1 MFNLYQENL
10 YNDLMA
16 LVEKSEAFYF
26 KDFVIDFSVYRI
38 FNYRLASY
46 TEFLEPSALE
56 CRGIMFEI
64 DPAYED
70 VLSSRPAT
78 PIRLASLPMEKFFNL
93 NENPMTMD
101 LDLTKVQKVELK
113 ADGSLISTYR
123 HENDLRL
130 KTKGSIESDQ
140 CYAAMK
146 WLEDKPDFVTAL
158 TVAEELGYTVNMEW
172 CAPDNR
178 IVLGYLEPQ
187 LTVLNLRRHTDGKY
201 FNIFKPSCVSNPTF
215 DVLRENHIER
225 LEIDDPVSFVA
236 SIPQMEGVEGYV
248 VEVDVTRE
256 GEDEFGEKYEY
267 EDTMRVKIK
276 TEWYLV
282 QHRAK
287 DSINSPR
294 RLFEACI
301 EEATDD
307 LRSLFFDDPIAIK
320 MIEEMEKFAEG
331 VYNHTV
337 DQVERFYERN
347 KGLERKDYAILG
359 QKELDK
365 KIFGLAMSKYLGKDV
380 DYKAFMR
387 KHYKSFGVADD
398 PVDDVQ

>member
-1 MFNLYQENL
+1 MLNNYHENL
-10 YNDLMA
+10 FNDLMT
-16 LVEKSEAFYF
+16 LVEKNEAFFY
-26 KDFVIDFSVYRI
+26 KDFERDGVVYRI

-46 TEFLEPSALE
+46 TDFLEPGALE
-56 CRGIMFEI
+56 CRGIMFEVE
-64 DPAYED
+64 PAYID
-70 VLSSRPAT
+70 SICSRPAS
-78 PIRLASLPMEKFFNL
+78 PVRLASLPMEKFFNL

-101 LDLTKVQKVELK
+101 LDLSTVVGVELK
-113 ADGSLISTYR
+113 ADGSLISTYL
-123 HENDLRL
+123 HNGELRL

-140 CYAAMK
+140 CVAAMK
-146 WLEDKPDFVTAL
+146 WLEDHEDFNHAL
-158 TVAEELGYTVNMEW
+158 TVAEELGYTINMEW

-178 IVLGYLEPQ
+178 IVLGYEEPH
-187 LTVLNLRRHTDGKY
+187 LVVLNARRHYDGGY
-201 FNIFKPSCVSNPTF
+201 FDLFKLSCDGNPTF
-215 DVLRENHIER
+215 DALRENHIER
-225 LEIDDPVSFVA
+225 VTVSNPVKFVA
-236 SIPQMEGVEGYV
+236 EIPQMEGIEGYV
-248 VEVDVTRE
+248 VELESGLRI
-256 GEDEFGEKYEY
+256 
-267 EDTMRVKIK
+267 KIK

-307 LRSLFFDDPIAIK
+307 LRSLFFDDPIVIK

-359 QKELDK
+359 QQELDK
-365 KIFGLAMSKYLGKDV
+365 KIFGLAMSKYLGKEV

-387 KHYKSFGVADD
+387 KNWKQFGVAED
-398 PVDDVQ
+398 PIDDVE

>member
-1 MFNLYQENL
+1 MADGNCSINDGVVMFNSYQEKL

-16 LVEKSEAFYF
+16 LVEKSEAFYY
-26 KDFVIDFSVYRI
+26 KDFELDGITYRI

-46 TEFLEPSALE
+46 TDFLEPGALE
-56 CRGIMFEI
+56 CRGIMFE
-64 DPAYED
+64 
-70 VLSSRPAT
+70 VNHGRPQ
-78 PIRLASLPMEKFFNL
+78 RLASLPMEKFFNL
-93 NENPMTMD
+93 NENPMTMN
-101 LDLTKVQKVELK
+101 LDLTKVVMVELK

-123 HENDLRL
+123 HNGELRL

-140 CYAAMK
+140 CVAAMA
-146 WLEDKPDFVTAL
+146 WLEDHPDYKNAL
-158 TVAEELGYTVNMEW
+158 SVIEELGYTVNMEW

-178 IVLGYLEPQ
+178 IVLGYEEPQ
-187 LTVLNLRRHTDGKY
+187 LTVLNARRHHDGGY
-201 FNIFKPSCVSNPTF
+201 FDLFTESCKNNPTF

-225 LEIDDPVSFVA
+225 LDVQDPVAFVA
-236 SIPQMEGVEGYV
+236 EIPKMEGVEGYV
-248 VEVDVTRE
+248 VELDC
-256 GEDEFGEKYEY
+256 GH
-267 EDTMRVKIK
+267 RVKIK

-307 LRSLFFDDPIAIK
+307 LRSLFFDDPVALA
-320 MIEEMEKFAEG
+320 MIEEMEKFAEHH
-331 VYNHTV
+331 YNHTV

-347 KGLERKDYAILG
+347 KGLERKEYAILG

-365 KIFGLAMSKYLGKDV
+365 RIFGLAMSKYLGKDV

-387 KHYKSFGVADD
+387 KNYKAFGIADD
-398 PVDDVQ
+398 PVEE